1 MRQIKV
7 VITKHNKKQN
17 IGRGFSTTEL
27 AKAGVNKQQAKQ
39 IGLPVDVKRKS
50 AHDQNIATIKEYA
63 EKAKAQK
70 AEAAAKLELQKPEKQ
85 KPEPKTK
92 KKAKS

>member
-17 IGRGFSTTEL
+17 IGRGFSPTEL
-27 AKAGVNKQQAKQ
+27 EKAGVNKQQAKQ

-50 AHDQNIATIKEYA
+50 VHDQNIATIKEHA
-63 EKAKAQK
+63 EKAKAQ
-70 AEAAAKLELQKPEKQ
+70 AATKPKPQKPQ
-85 KPEPKTK
+85 KTKPKPK

>member
-17 IGRGFSTTEL
+17 IGKGFSTTEL
-27 AKAGVNKQQAKQ
+27 EKAGVNKQQAKQ

-50 AHDQNIATIKEYA
+50 AHDQNIATIKEHA
-63 EKAKAQK
+63 EKAKAQ
-70 AEAAAKLELQKPEKQ
+70 AAAKPKPQKT
-85 KPEPKTK
+85 EPKPKPK

>member
-17 IGRGFSTTEL
+17 IGKGFSPTEL
-27 AKAGVNKQQAKQ
+27 EKAGVNKQQAKQ

-50 AHDQNIATIKEYA
+50 AHDQNVATIKECA
-63 EKAKAQK
+63 EKAKAK
-70 AEAAAKLELQKPEKQ
+70 AQAAAKPKPQKPEQ
-85 KPEPKTK
+85 AKPK

>member
-17 IGRGFSTTEL
+17 IGKGFSPTEL
-27 AKAGVNKQQAKQ
+27 EKAGVNKQQARQ

-50 AHDQNIATIKEYA
+50 AHDQNITTIKECA
-63 EKAKAQK
+63 EKAKA
-70 AEAAAKLELQKPEKQ
+70 AAAAKPKPQKPET
-85 KPEPKTK
+85 KPKPK

>member
-7 VITKHNKKQN
+7 VITNHNKKQN
-17 IGRGFSTTEL
+17 IGKGFSTTEL
-27 AKAGVNKQQAKQ
+27 QKAGVNKQQAKQ

-50 AHDQNIATIKEYA
+50 AHDQNIATIKECA
-63 EKAKAQK
+63 EKAKAQ
-70 AEAAAKLELQKPEKQ
+70 AQAAAKPKPQ
-85 KPEPKTK
+85 KPEPKPKQK

>member
-7 VITKHNKKQN
+7 IITKHNKKQN
-17 IGRGFSTTEL
+17 IGKGFSTTEL
-27 AKAGVNKQQAKQ
+27 EKAKVNKLQARQ

-50 AHDQNIATIKEYA
+50 AHDENIACIKECA
-63 EKAKAQK
+63 EKAKA
-70 AEAAAKLELQKPEKQ
+70 AAAAKPKPTKIEPEA
-85 KPEPKTK
+85 KPK